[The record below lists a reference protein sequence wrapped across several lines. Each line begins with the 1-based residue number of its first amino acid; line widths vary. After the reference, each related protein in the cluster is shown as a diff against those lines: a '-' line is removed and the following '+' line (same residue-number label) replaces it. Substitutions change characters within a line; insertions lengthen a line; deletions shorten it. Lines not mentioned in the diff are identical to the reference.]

1 MKDITNIEGKE
12 YFSPVTNQGYGIG
25 EVFSGRLP
33 EGFTTEAFG
42 TPFAYDGCGN
52 LFTENEKKEI
62 CFWDHETDEVVVIAK
77 SWNAFTEGCVDTEP
91 VELKE
96 GQVKSAWID
105 PEFAKQMGIE
115 VPSDGWKKRNT
126 EQGSGGNG

>member
-1 MKDITNIEGKE
+1 MKDISNIEGKE
-12 YFSPVTNQGYGIG
+12 YFSPFTNEGYGVG
-25 EVFSGRLP
+25 EVFGGQMP
-33 EGFTTEAFG
+33 EGFSVEVFG
-42 TPFAYDGCGN
+42 QPFAYDSCGN

-62 CFWDHETDEVVVIAK
+62 CFWDHETDELHVISENWK
-77 SWNAFTEGCVDTEP
+77 AFESGCSEPDP

-96 GQVKSAWID
+96 GQVKSVWID
-105 PEFAKQMGIE
+105 PEFAKKMGIK